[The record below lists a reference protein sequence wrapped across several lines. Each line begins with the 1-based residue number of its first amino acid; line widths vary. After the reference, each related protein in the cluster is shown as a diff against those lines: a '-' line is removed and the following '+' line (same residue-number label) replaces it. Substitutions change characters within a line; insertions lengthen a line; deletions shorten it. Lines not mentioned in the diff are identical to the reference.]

1 MSEKKNYYK
10 DVFLFAEDITHIIE
24 AITLAQKTWR
34 DEKDEREG
42 GNNQWD
48 AYCEKRI
55 NELQA
60 VLNKINDTSYKELPT
75 PNTLNK

>member
-1 MSEKKNYYK
+1 MSQEKNYYK
-10 DVFLFAEDITHIIE
+10 NIFLFSEDVVQIIE
-24 AITLAQKTWR
+24 AITLAQSTWR
-34 DEKDEREG
+34 NEKEG
-42 GNNQWD
+42 ANDQWD

-60 VLNKINDTSYKELPT
+60 VLNKIHDTPYKELPN

>member
-1 MSEKKNYYK
+1 MSQEKNYYK
-10 DVFLFAEDITHIIE
+10 EIFLFSEDVVQIIE
-24 AITLAQKTWR
+24 AITCTQSTWR
-34 DEKDEREG
+34 NEKDEREG
-42 GNNQWD
+42 GNDQWD

-60 VLNKINDTSYKELPT
+60 VLNKIHDTPYKELPN

>member
-1 MSEKKNYYK
+1 MSQQLNFYKNI
-10 DVFLFAEDITHIIE
+10 FLFSEDVVQIIE
-24 AITLAQKTWR
+24 AITLAQSSWR
-34 DEKDEREG
+34 NEKDNREG
-42 GNNQWD
+42 GNDQWD

-60 VLNKINDTSYKELPT
+60 VLNKIHDTPYKELPN

>member
-1 MSEKKNYYK
+1 MSQEKNYYK
-10 DVFLFAEDITHIIE
+10 EIFLFSEDVVQIIE
-24 AITLAQKTWR
+24 AITLAQRNWR
-34 DEKDEREG
+34 NEKEEAND
-42 GNNQWD
+42 QWD

-60 VLNKINDTSYKELPT
+60 VLNKIHDTPYKELPT

>member
-1 MSEKKNYYK
+1 MSQELNFYK
-10 DVFLFAEDITHIIE
+10 TIFLFSEDVVQIIE
-24 AITLAQKTWR
+24 AITLAQSTWR
-34 DEKDEREG
+34 DEKEG
-42 GNNQWD
+42 ANELWD

-60 VLNKINDTSYKELPT
+60 VLNKIHDTPYKELPT

>member
-34 DEKDEREG
+34 DEKEAANEL
-42 GNNQWD
+42 WD
-48 AYCEKRI
+48 AYCERRI

-60 VLNKINDTSYKELPT
+60 VLNKINDTSYKELPN